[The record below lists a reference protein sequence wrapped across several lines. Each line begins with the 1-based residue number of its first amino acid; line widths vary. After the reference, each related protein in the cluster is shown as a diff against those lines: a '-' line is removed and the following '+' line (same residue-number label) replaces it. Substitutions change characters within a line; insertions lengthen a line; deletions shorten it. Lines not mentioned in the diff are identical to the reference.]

1 MYQTAI
7 IINAITAIVA
17 IIDGII
23 TAARIAE

>member
-17 IIDGII
+17 IIDGTI
-23 TAARIAE
+23 TAARRAE